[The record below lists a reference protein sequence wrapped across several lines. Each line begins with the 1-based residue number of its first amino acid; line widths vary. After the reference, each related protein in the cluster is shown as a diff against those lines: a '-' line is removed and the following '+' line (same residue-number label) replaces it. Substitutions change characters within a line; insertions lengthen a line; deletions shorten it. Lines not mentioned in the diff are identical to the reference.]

1 MKQAREHLI
10 WDSEINFEDW
20 REDMEAEHPDWDED
34 DLFEL
39 AVDMNR
45 EYLEDERV
53 NLNIKLSAPILVV
66 GDLGLWNG
74 RVGGYKEIESGNIAD
89 CLYSDCNIAK
99 WYVDELGDLRFEGA
113 HHDGHNSYLY
123 RVWKDNASETQ
134 QENLKEKIYN
144 GTATRRDITRLTK
157 RLGDYIGEV
166 YGWKF

>member
-74 RVGGYKEIESGNIAD
+74 RVGGYKEIETG
-89 CLYSDCNIAK
+89 L
-99 WYVDELGDLRFEGA
+99 
-113 HHDGHNSYLY
+113 
-123 RVWKDNASETQ
+123 
-134 QENLKEKIYN
+134 
-144 GTATRRDITRLTK
+144 
-157 RLGDYIGEV
+157 
-166 YGWKF
+166 